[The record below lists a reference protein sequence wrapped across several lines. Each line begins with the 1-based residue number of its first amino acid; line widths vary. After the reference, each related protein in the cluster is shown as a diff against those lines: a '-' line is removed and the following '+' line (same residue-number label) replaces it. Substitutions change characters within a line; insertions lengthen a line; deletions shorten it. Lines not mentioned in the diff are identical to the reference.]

1 MFVPAPTS
9 GSLIKLARFVFKPPE
24 LEGKQPHKLIV
35 VAIVA
40 MAMVLIGVIGF
51 SWLMSVVGFLPPMD
65 TPCPE
70 SITFGVM

>member
-24 LEGKQPHKLIV
+24 LEGKQPPKLMAA
-35 VAIVA
+35 AIVA
-40 MAMVLIGVIGF
+40 MAMVLIGVIG
-51 SWLMSVVGFLPPMD
+51 SGWLMSVVGFLPPMD

-70 SITFGVM
+70 SITIGVM

>member
-24 LEGKQPHKLIV
+24 LEGKQPPKLMAA
-35 VAIVA
+35 AIVA
-40 MAMVLIGVIGF
+40 MAMVLIGVIGS

-70 SITFGVM
+70 SITIDVM